1 MRLKAET
8 AAQGSRMD
16 EKPKSRRT
24 KSYWEPFYD
33 PDLKTMFTKGEWKN
47 LNNESLTFKFFQ
59 AEALISAIGERLA
72 PHFTE
77 KHFADCDF
85 RGYFDKVDRPI
96 SFTRCT
102 FLRCDFGTST
112 WARVKFSKC
121 TFQESSFTQC
131 SFRESAFFRCKWE
144 RMGFSGTETEF
155 RETSFS
161 NVSEFIN
168 SRFINLSP
176 EFVNKHKNNSPE
188 FVEKHTSPI
197 LYAKAMHETSKE
209 VIARMLFHSLKS
221 VGDEAA
227 FYEAG
232 RLTSNQYYATACA
245 WHAER
250 LANTS
255 GIRWF
260 CRAAFLTGSYAETYL
275 MRFVGFTNAWGAS
288 VLRPLLMLLATI
300 ASFSLIY
307 WRSTNLSLLAAFAK
321 SFEISSVAG
330 YTRGAHPY
338 PGHIIRMLEW
348 SNLWIAIMFYTIF
361 FATVV
366 ARVCRVR

>member
-1 MRLKAET
+1 
-8 AAQGSRMD
+8 MD
-16 EKPKSRRT
+16 EKPKARRT
-24 KSYWEPFYD
+24 KSYWEPFFE
-33 PDLKTMFTKGEWKN
+33 PNLKTMFGQGEWKN
-47 LNNESLTFKFFQ
+47 LNSESSNFKFFQ
-59 AEALISAIGERLA
+59 ADALISAIDVGLV

-102 FLRCDFGTST
+102 FVRCDFGTST

-176 EFVNKHKNNSPE
+176 DFIDIHKNKSPE
-188 FVEKHTSPI
+188 FIQKHISPV

-221 VGDEAA
+221 VGDESA

-232 RLTSNQYYATACA
+232 RLVSNQYYATARA
-245 WHAER
+245 WHIER
-250 LANTS
+250 LKNTH
-255 GIRWF
+255 GPAWL
-260 CRAAFLTGSYAETYL
+260 CRAAFLAGSFAETYL

-288 VLRPLLMLLATI
+288 VLRPLLMLLTTI
-300 ASFSLIY
+300 VGFALIY
-307 WRSTNLSLLAAFAK
+307 WHVMGIGFLASFAK

-330 YTRGAHPY
+330 YTRGVVPN
-338 PGHIIRMLEW
+338 PGHSLRILEW